1 MFIGR
6 FVDKRDKLPTAMIN
20 KETKQQIRF
29 QRDMQL
35 CHRLFPTLEPLGF
48 VNIFGNEKTFYP
60 SSFSRV
66 GTLLDIFVEM
76 YAIFVEIT

>member
-1 MFIGR
+1 M
-6 FVDKRDKLPTAMIN
+6 
-20 KETKQQIRF
+20 
-29 QRDMQL
+29 
-35 CHRLFPTLEPLGF
+35 EPLGF